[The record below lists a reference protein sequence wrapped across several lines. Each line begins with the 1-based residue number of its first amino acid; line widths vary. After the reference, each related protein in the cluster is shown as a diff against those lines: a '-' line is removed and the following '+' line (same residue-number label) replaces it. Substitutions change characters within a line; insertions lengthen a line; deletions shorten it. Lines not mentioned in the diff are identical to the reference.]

1 MAEQPNA
8 VLSGRAAGAPA
19 RVAGPLL
26 VLFWVCSVVHLV
38 AGLAGLGLVDPV
50 TKGLLMP
57 LLALWVL
64 ARRGPGIIVAA
75 LLASTAGDIALEI
88 DGMFVPGMGFFALA
102 HICYITFFVR
112 ERPAFRAS
120 AASDSVGVTG
130 TGGDAGST
138 AGDGRHGRRP
148 VRWWMSVAA
157 YAVVW
162 VALVAFL
169 WPGLGALQVP
179 VAAYSL
185 LLTATAITSSWYGLR
200 AGVGGGLFF
209 LSDTLIA
216 FGIADLN
223 FPYRGFAIMATYIV
237 GQYLLASAVVRPPE
251 PGVSPRTGGRGK
263 CGGFEPREGEKHP
276 V

>member
-1 MAEQPNA
+1 MGEKPNV
-8 VLSGRAAGAPA
+8 VLSGPVPGAPA

-26 VLFWVCSVVHLV
+26 VLFWACSVVHLV

-50 TKGLLMP
+50 TKALLMP

-88 DGMFVPGMGFFALA
+88 DGMFVPGMGFFAIA
-102 HICYITFFVR
+102 HLCYITFFVR
-112 ERPAFRAS
+112 KRPGFRTS
-120 AASDSVGVTG
+120 AASDSVGVGG
-130 TGGDAGST
+130 TS
-138 AGDGRHGRRP
+138 GRRP
-148 VRWWMSVAA
+148 VRWWMPVAA

-162 VALVAFL
+162 AALVAFL
-169 WPGLGALQVP
+169 WPGLGALQIP

-185 LLTATAITSSWYGLR
+185 VLTATAVTSSWYGPR

-216 FGIADLN
+216 FGIADLD
-223 FPYRGFAIMATYIV
+223 FPYRGFVIMATYIA
-237 GQYLLASAVVRPPE
+237 GQYLLASAVVRRGRWE
-251 PGVSPRTGGRGK
+251 PVNSG
-263 CGGFEPREGEKHP
+263 
-276 V
+276 

>member
-1 MAEQPNA
+1 MGEKPNA
-8 VLSGRAAGAPA
+8 VLSGPVPGAPA

-26 VLFWVCSVVHLV
+26 VLFWACSVVHLV

-88 DGMFVPGMGFFALA
+88 DGMFVPGMGFFAIA

-112 ERPAFRAS
+112 ERPRFRGP
-120 AASDSVGVTG
+120 AAPDSVGVTG
-130 TGGDAGST
+130 SGGDAAST
-138 AGDGRHGRRP
+138 AEGGGGDRGVDGTHGRRP
-148 VRWWMSVAA
+148 LRLWMSVAA
-157 YAVVW
+157 YVVVW
-162 VALVAFL
+162 AALVAFL
-169 WPGLGALQVP
+169 WPGLGALQIP
-179 VAAYSL
+179 VAVYSL
-185 LLTATAITSSWYGLR
+185 VLTATAVTSSWYGPR

-216 FGIADLN
+216 FGIADLD
-223 FPYRGFAIMATYIV
+223 FPYRGFVIMATYIA
-237 GQYLLASAVVRPPE
+237 GQYLLASAVVR
-251 PGVSPRTGGRGK
+251 RGR
-263 CGGFEPREGEKHP
+263 
-276 V
+276 